1 MTARRLAGLVRDL
14 TVSWTGAAVVAPRLA
29 PITRR
34 RLARHLARRTLRT
47 LGVSV
52 THRGVAP
59 AEAEPLLVVANHV
72 SWLDVYVLNAL
83 LAARFVAKSET
94 AGWPLVGTITRG
106 FDAIYIVRGS
116 FRDAARVKDV
126 VAAALAAGERV
137 VVFPE
142 ATTTDGTWM
151 LRFRAAMFQAAIDA
165 DARVLPVAL
174 CYRGRDGRPDPAPA
188 FIDDMTFVESLR
200 RVLRAP
206 AIRAEV
212 VFGRPLATHGV
223 DRRALAEA
231 ADAIVRRTLRL
242 PPSVGEPRR
251 LRPPPLR
258 RVS

>member
-1 MTARRLAGLVRDL
+1 MTARRLAGLGRDL
-14 TVSWTGAAVVAPRLA
+14 AVSWTGAALVAPRLA
-29 PITRR
+29 PPTRR

-52 THRGVAP
+52 TRRGVAP
-59 AEAEPLLVVANHV
+59 AGSEPLLVVANHV

-83 LAARFVAKSET
+83 LDARFVAKSET

-116 FRDAARVKDV
+116 CRDAARVKDV

-137 VVFPE
+137 VAFPE
-142 ATTTDGTWM
+142 ATTTDGTRV

-165 DARVLPVAL
+165 GVRVLPVAL
-174 CYRGRDGRPDPAPA
+174 RYPGSDGRPDPTPA
-188 FIDDMTFVESLR
+188 FIDSMTFVESLR
-200 RVLRAP
+200 RVVRAP

-212 VFGRPLATHGV
+212 VFGTPLATRGAS
-223 DRRALAEA
+223 RRLVAGAAERV
-231 ADAIVRRTLRL
+231 VRRTLGL
-242 PPSVGEPRR
+242 PPFVDARGPA
-251 LRPPPLR
+251 PALR